1 MNALRRWRRLRA
13 ARAKARGRRGGRGAL
28 KGQEGLTLIEVL
40 VSAVVLAIVVTPAFD
55 AMVRARV
62 LVAHRG
68 EERIALRLVERKT
81 EQLLAAGY
89 NSEGDDSDIQ
99 SVNLTNGTHPT
110 NKAILLVSRGDSDPS
125 NDVIGDLSWN
135 VTAATWSDPSNTY
148 DDADY
153 KVVEVKLA
161 WPRGAHRD
169 SVSIVTILGG

>member
-1 MNALRRWRRLRA
+1 MNALRRWCRLRA
-13 ARAKARGRRGGRGAL
+13 ARRRSRNRRGARADL

-89 NSEGDDSDIQ
+89 NSQGDDSNIQ
-99 SVNLTNGTHPT
+99 SVNVTNGVHPT
-110 NKAILLVSRGDSDPS
+110 NKAILLVSRGDDDAS
-125 NDVIGDLSWN
+125 NDVIGDLSWT
-135 VTAATWSDPSNTY
+135 VTATTWSDATSTY
-148 DDADY
+148 EDADY